1 MEIIEG
7 FCTSK
12 KLKMYLAFFL
22 LLTLSLSTY
31 GTLIKVGE
39 TRAKED
45 PAVVIVSSLVE
56 ALELVKNGTYNFNVS
71 ILLLR
76 DKETLNISFRFNGI
90 VGFSLETSNETF
102 IQCLYAGISFLNSS
116 NIFISKVHFSN
127 CGSNFTNSLLS
138 VTWPAV
144 FVFEDTETVTF
155 TNVFFLNSKGT
166 AIKLLNCKG
175 SILINEILFSM
186 AQVPINNGRHDL
198 VGGGAVY
205 ILQTRGSSSININK
219 CILTSNRIIG
229 GAHTKGGA
237 IAVIYNHTANNS
249 LIMKNI
255 FMNGNYAMEGSCLY
269 LVFVGTANHNEVL
282 MIKKARVTGHKCY
295 SSTLGYN
302 VKHKCIGTLNIQY
315 LLDLY
320 SPMAGYNVFLM
331 NETLVTK
338 NEAFAGGALSVLAV
352 RQSTK
357 IAHSNSLNIS
367 HFTKMSYNR
376 AQVGST
382 FYFSELPGAPLGYL
396 LMPMIQPY
404 IQSSQITNNSNVT
417 IGQGTVYSNKMSLSL
432 GLSQSNF
439 DNCIGTAI
447 VMSGAQLI
455 VLPDTTVIFKGNT
468 GKLGG
473 AIALLN
479 QASLII
485 MNGSKLLF
493 YNNTAND
500 KGGAIY
506 VSNYFDN
513 YALPMTHTQCAIKF
527 SNTSSF
533 IFKGNTAD
541 HKENSIF
548 ATSVLSCAENELV
561 NSSMATPFCWSN
573 WYYENST
580 CSKQVFTSPATIQK
594 TVPSLSIDVFP
605 GFPFP
610 LPIRLIDDYGKDITN
625 KFVVSAFVIDGN
637 ASADSSSQYIAGG
650 NTTIYAVPGTIIT
663 VAIETAEPRVVYTE
677 LKFNIQHCPPGY
689 YSVSKESNI
698 KGMDCICG
706 KYPSN
711 VVICNKIISSAKIM
725 TGWCMTYDT
734 ELGMGVIGPWQFVSQ
749 MKRQMEQDGYYKL
762 PSTLQE
768 LDEFFCKPLKRT
780 GRLCGQ
786 CEEGYGVPVY
796 SYDNRCVACDEKKWP
811 QHMILYLLAELVPL
825 TVFFAL
831 VIVFNIS
838 ITSGPAKAFV
848 FYSQI
853 ITLPTV
859 MYTIQE
865 QINLLVNSNSALE
878 SLLLSVYVL
887 PYSIWNLDFFRTV
900 LPPFCLTP
908 TLSTIDVMALAYIS
922 ALYSLLLIIA
932 VYACIELHA
941 SNCRPVAYI
950 CMPLC
955 HCLGRLRRNWKIQTS
970 FIDAFATFLVLS
982 YTKLCSVSFLVL
994 LPNTV
999 YSANGEV
1006 KGMKLLYMDASVE
1019 YGSSKHVWLMMISI
1033 IVLSLVVVPLPLILL
1048 LYPLQIVQRC
1058 LHRTHLNHRAL
1069 RAFTDSFQGCYRI
1082 GTECT
1087 RDARSF
1093 SSVYFILRIVV
1104 LAIMM
1109 SAMDSVVE
1117 GMLQVI
1123 TMIMVICLIVTVQ
1136 PYKKQ
1141 WNNTLD
1147 VFISCVIILIKVTM
1161 LVQSESHQLG
1171 KGFISLSIALILMP
1185 LVYMSVYVGR
1195 RVTKRCCKKKT
1206 RQDLNHCDTISE
1218 MDFPHRLI
1226 EPENY

>member
-1 MEIIEG
+1 MSSFFVSFFVLPFIVMAVHSTTII
-7 FCTSK
+7 
-12 KLKMYLAFFL
+12 
-22 LLTLSLSTY
+22 
-31 GTLIKVGE
+31 VGE
-39 TRAKED
+39 NSKRNESIISVRNLT
-45 PAVVIVSSLVE
+45 E
-56 ALELVKNGTYNFNVS
+56 ALELVENKTYTSNVT
-71 ILLLR
+71 ILLNNTEEVLNR
-76 DKETLNISFRFNGI
+76 DFKFDKITNLSLLLSNRIESSFIRCTKPGKS
-90 VGFSLETSNETF
+90 GL
-102 IQCLYAGISFLNSS
+102 SFFNSS
-116 NIFISKVHFSN
+116 NISIIRVVFCN
-127 CGSNFTNSLLS
+127 CGSEFTSSLLT
-138 VTWPAV
+138 VVWPAV
-144 FVFEDTETVTF
+144 FAFEEVENITI
-155 TNVFFLNSKGT
+155 TNLIFSSSKGT
-166 AIKLLNCKG
+166 GLKLLNCRG
-175 SILINEILFSM
+175 QILLIRVIFSK

-198 VGGGAVY
+198 VGGGSIY
-205 ILQTRGSSSININK
+205 ILQTRGSSSITMDQ
-219 CILTSNRIIG
+219 CILSTNRLIG
-229 GAHTKGGA
+229 EAYTKGGA
-237 IAVIYNHTANNS
+237 IAAVYHTANNS
-249 LIMKNI
+249 MIIRSLY
-255 FMNGNYAMEGSCLY
+255 MNGNHAMQGSCLY
-269 LVFVGTANHNEVL
+269 LAFVGTANHNTVFL
-282 MIKKARVTGHKCY
+282 TASRIYGHKCY
-295 SSTLGYN
+295 NSTSGSR
-302 VKHKCIGTLNIQY
+302 VKQKCIGTLNIQY
-315 LLDLY
+315 LLDPY
-320 SPMAGYNVFLM
+320 SPIAGYNNVSLNSGM
-331 NETLVTK
+331 ISK
-338 NEAFAGGALSVLAV
+338 NVAFSGGAVSVSAI

-357 IAHSNSLNIS
+357 IAHTNSFSFRGIKLE
-367 HFTKMSYNR
+367 YNR
-376 AQVGST
+376 AEVGST
-382 FYFSELPGAPLGYL
+382 YFFSVLPGPSTGYL
-396 LMPMIQPY
+396 LMPAIEGMIL
-404 IQSSQITNNSNVT
+404 SSFITNKSNVT
-417 IGQGTVYSNKMSLSL
+417 VGQGIIYSNKMSIIIEPPFLKIQESM
-432 GLSQSNF
+432 
-439 DNCIGTAI
+439 GTAI

-455 VLPDTTVIFKGNT
+455 VLPGTSVNFTGNT

-479 QASLII
+479 QASLIV
-485 MNGSKLLF
+485 MDGSKLLF

-506 VSNYFDN
+506 VSNHFDN
-513 YALPMTHTQCAIKF
+513 YAIPMTRIQCAIKF

-533 IFKGNTAD
+533 IFQGNTAD

-561 NSSMATPFCWSN
+561 NYSKLSPFCWSN
-573 WYYENST
+573 WYYEGST

-610 LPIRLIDDYGKDITN
+610 LPIRLVDDYGKDITS

-637 ASADSSSQYIAGG
+637 YASVDSSSQYIAGG
-650 NTTIYAVPGTIIT
+650 NTTIYAVPGTVIE
-663 VAIETAEPRVVYTE
+663 VAIETAEPRVVYTT

-689 YSVSKESNI
+689 YSVSKEYNI
-698 KGMDCICG
+698 KGMDCVCG

-711 VVICNKIISSAKIM
+711 VVVCNKIISSAKIM

-734 ELGMGVIGPWQFVSQ
+734 ELGMGVVGPWQFVSQ
-749 MKRQMEQDGYYKL
+749 MKHQMEQDGYYKL
-762 PSTLQE
+762 PSTLKE

-796 SYDNRCVACDEKKWP
+796 SYDNRCVACEEKEWP

-865 QINLLVNSNSALE
+865 QINLLVNDNSALG
-878 SLLLSVYVL
+878 SLLLNVYVL
-887 PYSIWNLDFFRTV
+887 PYSIWNLDFFRSV

-908 TLSTIDVMALAYIS
+908 SLSTIDVMALAYIS
-922 ALYSLLLIIA
+922 ALYSLLLIIV

-1006 KGMKLLYMDASVE
+1006 KGMKLLFMDASVE
-1019 YGSSKHVWLMMISI
+1019 YGSSKHIWLMMISI
-1033 IVLSLVVVPLPLILL
+1033 IVLSLIVIPLPLILL

-1058 LHRTHLNHRAL
+1058 LHRTHLDHRAL
-1069 RAFTDSFQGCYRI
+1069 RAFMDSFQGCYRI
-1082 GTECT
+1082 GTEGT

-1093 SSVYFILRIVV
+1093 SCVYFILRIVV
-1104 LAIMM
+1104 LAVMM

-1117 GMLQVI
+1117 GMLQVM
-1123 TMIMVICLIVTVQ
+1123 TMIMVVCLLVTVQ

-1147 VFISCVIILIKVTM
+1147 VFIFCVMILIKVTM
-1161 LVQSESHQLG
+1161 LVQSESHELG
-1171 KGFISLSIALILMP
+1171 KGFISLSITLILLP
-1185 LVYMSVYVGR
+1185 LLYMSVYIGR
-1195 RVTKRCCKKKT
+1195 KITRRCYKKKT
-1206 RQDLNHCDTISE
+1206 RQDLSLSDTLPE
-1218 MDFPHRLI
+1218 TDFPHRLI
-1226 EPENY
+1226 EPEKYK

>member
-1 MEIIEG
+1 MSCYFVSFFALSFIAAAVHCTVII
-7 FCTSK
+7 
-12 KLKMYLAFFL
+12 
-22 LLTLSLSTY
+22 
-31 GTLIKVGE
+31 VGE
-39 TRAKED
+39 NSKGNE
-45 PAVVIVSSLVE
+45 PIVQVKNLTE
-56 ALELVKNGTYNFNVS
+56 ALELVENKTYSSNVT
-71 ILLLR
+71 ILLNNA
-76 DKETLNISFRFNGI
+76 KEVLNRGFKFKGI
-90 VGFSLETSNETF
+90 TNFSLLLSDRIEYSF
-102 IQCLYAGISFLNSS
+102 IACTEAGKSGLSFFNSS
-116 NIFISKVHFSN
+116 NISIIKVVFGN
-127 CGSNFTNSLLS
+127 CGSKFTSSLLT
-138 VTWPAV
+138 VVWPAV
-144 FVFEDTETVTF
+144 FAFEDVENITIANSIF
-155 TNVFFLNSKGT
+155 SSSKGT
-166 AIKLLNCKG
+166 ALKLLNCRG
-175 SILINEILFSM
+175 QISLNQVLFSE

-198 VGGGAVY
+198 VGGGGIY
-205 ILQTRGSSSININK
+205 ILQTRGSSSINIYE

-229 GAHTKGGA
+229 EAYTKGGA
-237 IAVIYNHTANNS
+237 IAAIYHTANNS
-249 LIMKNI
+249 MIITKLYS
-255 FMNGNYAMEGSCLY
+255 NGNHAMQGSCLY
-269 LVFVGTANHNEVL
+269 LAFVGTANHNKVL
-282 MIKKARVTGHKCY
+282 LTGSNIYGHKCY
-295 SSTLGYN
+295 NSTSGSR
-302 VKHKCIGTLNIQY
+302 VKQKCIGTINIQY
-315 LLDLY
+315 LLDPD
-320 SPMAGYNVFLM
+320 SPIAGYNNLSLNGGM
-331 NETLVTK
+331 ISK
-338 NEAFAGGALSVLAV
+338 NVAFSGGAVSVSAV
-352 RQSTK
+352 RQSTE
-357 IAHSNSLNIS
+357 IAHTNSFSIRGLELQ
-367 HFTKMSYNR
+367 YNR
-376 AQVGST
+376 AEVGST
-382 FYFSELPGAPLGYL
+382 YFFSVLPGPTSGYL
-396 LMPMIQPY
+396 LMPVIEGK
-404 IQSSQITNNSNVT
+404 IISSFITNKSNVT
-417 IGQGTVYSNKMSLSL
+417 VGQGIIYSNKMSIIVEPTFLEIKESM
-432 GLSQSNF
+432 
-439 DNCIGTAI
+439 GTGI
-447 VMSGAQLI
+447 VMSGAELI
-455 VLPDTTVIFKGNT
+455 VLPDTNVIFKGNT

-479 QASLII
+479 QASLIV
-485 MNGSKLLF
+485 MNRSNLLF

-533 IFKGNTAD
+533 IFEGNTAD

-637 ASADSSSQYIAGG
+637 ASVDSSSQYIAGG
-650 NTTIYAVPGTIIT
+650 NTTIYAVPDTIIT

-706 KYPSN
+706 KYSSN

-734 ELGMGVIGPWQFVSQ
+734 ELGMGIIGPWQFVSQ

-922 ALYSLLLIIA
+922 ALYSLLLIIV

-1006 KGMKLLYMDASVE
+1006 KGVKLLYMDASVE

-1048 LYPLQIVQRC
+1048 LYPLQIIQRC
-1058 LHRTHLNHRAL
+1058 LHHTHLNHRAL
-1069 RAFTDSFQGCYRI
+1069 RAFMDSFQGCYRI

-1117 GMLQVI
+1117 GMLQVM
-1123 TMIMVICLIVTVQ
+1123 TMIMVICLIVMVQ

-1147 VFISCVIILIKVTM
+1147 VFIFCVIILIKVTM

-1171 KGFISLSIALILMP
+1171 KGFISLSIVLILMP

-1206 RQDLNHCDTISE
+1206 RQDLNHSDTISE

-1226 EPENY
+1226 DPEKYQ

>member
-1 MEIIEG
+1 
-7 FCTSK
+7 
-12 KLKMYLAFFL
+12 MYCLVLFVFLVLAPY
-22 LLTLSLSTY
+22 TC
-31 GTLIKVGE
+31 G
-39 TRAKED
+39 
-45 PAVVIVSSLVE
+45 VVVQVRRDQSNSSNADIFTNMME
-56 ALELVKNGTYNFNVS
+56 ALEMVENGTHTKNVT
-71 ILLLR
+71 ILLLESIEILT
-76 DKETLNISFRFNGI
+76 KSFKLKNLS
-90 VGFSLETSNETF
+90 GFSLKSKNRTYIECVQPEG
-102 IQCLYAGISFLNSS
+102 LYFLDSTD
-116 NIFISKVHFSN
+116 IYIDKVLFGK
-127 CGSNFTNSLLS
+127 CGFNFTTLALPVS
-138 VTWPAV
+138 WPAV
-144 FVFEDTETVTF
+144 FLFENVTNITILNVTF
-155 TNVFFLNSKGT
+155 SDSKGT
-166 AIKLLNCKG
+166 ALKLLNCAGRIQINSTLFSEAQVSITTQTDELIGGG
-175 SILINEILFSM
+175 SI
-186 AQVPINNGRHDL
+186 
-198 VGGGAVY
+198 Y
-205 ILQTRGSSSININK
+205 ILQKSASSNVTIFGCMLS
-219 CILTSNRIIG
+219 SNRLIG
-229 GAHTKGGA
+229 EGYTRGGA
-237 IAVIYNHTANNS
+237 IAAIYHTPNNS
-249 LIMKNI
+249 LYIGKLYL
-255 FMNGNYAMEGSCLY
+255 NGNHAMLGSCMY
-269 LVFVGTANHNEVL
+269 IAFVGDAHHNRVL
-282 MIKKARVTGHKCY
+282 LVKDKVYGHKCY
-295 SSTLGYN
+295 NSTSGSNIKY
-302 VKHKCIGTLNIQY
+302 KCVGSLNFQF
-315 LLDLY
+315 LLNPQSLI
-320 SPMAGYNVFLM
+320 AGYNNVTITG
-331 NETLVTK
+331 NEISK
-338 NEAFAGGALSVLAV
+338 NVAFAGGAVSVSAK
-352 RQSTK
+352 RQSTR
-357 IAHSNSLNIS
+357 IALTNTFSMINTLMQ
-367 HFTKMSYNR
+367 FNR

-382 FYFSELPGAPLGYL
+382 MHFSDLPGSESGYL
-396 LMPMIQPY
+396 LIPLL
-404 IQSSQITNNSNVT
+404 QITITNSFITNKSNVT
-417 IGQGTVYSNKMSLSL
+417 VGQGTIYSNKMSLRL
-432 GLSQSNF
+432 GPPYAKFQSSM
-439 DNCIGTAI
+439 GTGI
-447 VMSGAQLI
+447 VMSGAQVT
-455 VLPDTTVIFKGNT
+455 VLSDTTVNFKGNT

-473 AIALLN
+473 GLALLN
-479 QASLII
+479 QASLLVLG
-485 MNGSKLLF
+485 GSNVTF
-493 YNNTAND
+493 DGNTAND
-500 KGGAIY
+500 KGGAVYI
-506 VSNYFDN
+506 SNYFDN
-513 YALPMTHTQCAIKF
+513 YALPMTSVQCAIKYDE
-527 SNTSSF
+527 TSSF
-533 IFKGNTAD
+533 NFTGNSAD

-637 ASADSSSQYIAGG
+637 ASVDSSSQYIAGG
-650 NTTIYAVPGTIIT
+650 NTTIYAVPDTIIT

-706 KYPSN
+706 MYPSN

-734 ELGMGVIGPWQFVSQ
+734 DLGMGVIGPWQFVSQ

-780 GRLCGQ
+780 GRLCGK

-878 SLLLSVYVL
+878 SVLLSVYVL

-900 LPPFCLTP
+900 LPSFCLTP

-922 ALYSLLLIIA
+922 ALYSLLLIIV

-1019 YGSSKHVWLMMISI
+1019 YGSSKHIWLMMISI
-1033 IVLSLVVVPLPLILL
+1033 IVLSLIVIPLPLILL

-1069 RAFTDSFQGCYRI
+1069 RAFMDSFQGCYRI
-1082 GTECT
+1082 GTEKT

-1104 LAIMM
+1104 LAILL

-1117 GMLQVI
+1117 GMLQVM
-1123 TMIMVICLIVTVQ
+1123 TMIMVICLIVMVQ
-1136 PYKKQ
+1136 PYKKE
-1141 WNNTLD
+1141 WNNVLD
-1147 VFISCVIILIKVTM
+1147 VFIFCVLILVKVTI
-1161 LVQSESHQLG
+1161 LVQSVSHQLN
-1171 KGFISLSIALILMP
+1171 KGFVALGIIMILLP
-1185 LVYMSVYVGR
+1185 LVYISVYVGR
-1195 RVTKRCCKKKT
+1195 RLFKQCCKKKSKISGNNDDVNMFEVDFAD
-1206 RQDLNHCDTISE
+1206 RVINPREYEPLLNKTD
-1218 MDFPHRLI
+1218 
-1226 EPENY
+1226 